1 MKTLNFL
8 VPILLLVSCTQPTV
22 TPDPEDVKQ
31 EVVAAEQAFAKM
43 AADSGIA
50 EAFRAFAAP
59 DAVMR
64 RGNSLVSGRDSVA
77 AYISASYN
85 AGETLEWAPDFV
97 DVAASGDLAYTYGKY
112 TFSYPDSSGM
122 MKKQEGY
129 FHTVW
134 KRQPD
139 GKWKFVWD

>member
-1 MKTLNFL
+1 MKTVSFL
-8 VPILLLVSCTQPTV
+8 VLILFFVSCAQPPV
-22 TPDPEDVKQ
+22 APDPEAVKQ
-31 EVVAAEQAFAKM
+31 EVIAAEHAFAKM
-43 AADSGIA
+43 AADSGIV

-64 RGNSLVSGRDSVA
+64 RGKSLVLGRDSVA

-85 AGETLEWAPDFV
+85 DGETLEWAPDFV

-112 TFSYPDSSGM
+112 SFSYPDSTGM
-122 MKKQEGY
+122 MQKQEGY

-139 GKWKFVWD
+139 GNWKFVWD

>member
-1 MKTLNFL
+1 MKIKRLFAIAL
-8 VPILLLVSCTQPTV
+8 ILVSCTRNQV
-22 TPDPEDVKQ
+22 APDPEAVKQ
-31 EVVAAEQAFAKM
+31 EVIAAEQAFAKM

-50 EAFRAFAAP
+50 GAFRAFAAP

-77 AYISASYN
+77 AYISASYR

-112 TFSYPDSSGM
+112 TFSSPDSTGM
-122 MKKQEGY
+122 IKKQVGY

-139 GKWKFVWD
+139 GNWKFVWD

>member
-1 MKTLNFL
+1 MGTRNFL
-8 VPILLLVSCTQPTV
+8 MLLLIISACARPTV
-22 TPDPEDVKQ
+22 ATDPEALKQ
-31 EVVAAEQAFAKM
+31 EVIAAEQAFAKM

-64 RGNSLVSGRDSVA
+64 RGNSLVTGRDSVV
-77 AYISASYN
+77 AYISASYHD
-85 AGETLEWAPDFV
+85 GETLEWAPDFV

-112 TFSYPDSSGM
+112 TFSFSDSTGRVQ
-122 MKKQEGY
+122 KQEGY

-139 GKWKFVWD
+139 GNWKFVWD